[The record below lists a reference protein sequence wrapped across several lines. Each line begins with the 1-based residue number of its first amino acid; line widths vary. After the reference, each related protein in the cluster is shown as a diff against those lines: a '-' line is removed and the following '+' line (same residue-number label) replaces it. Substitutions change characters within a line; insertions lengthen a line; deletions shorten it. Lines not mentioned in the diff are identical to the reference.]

1 MHSAVRSKTCR
12 KLASCRASET
22 SRRSAAA
29 RAGPGRAHPR
39 RFGFA
44 VRRKCFAPRKFE
56 ADAMRERKEFHVV
69 PVESVSADREPQS
82 TLPVTPQ
89 QREVWVESQMG
100 DDASCAYNQC
110 FVLHLRG
117 PLSLASMQS
126 ALDQVIARHAA
137 LRTSF
142 DKSGD
147 KQRILPV
154 ARRHHHFRGSGARS
168 TWRSSKLH
176 SSASS
181 IANRPKR
188 STSRPIRYCGRKC
201 SAFPQ
206 TFIAS
211 S

>member
-1 MHSAVRSKTCR
+1 
-12 KLASCRASET
+12 
-22 SRRSAAA
+22 
-29 RAGPGRAHPR
+29 
-39 RFGFA
+39 
-44 VRRKCFAPRKFE
+44 
-56 ADAMRERKEFHVV
+56 MRERKEFHVV

-147 KQRILPV
+147 KQRILPSRAV
-154 ARRHHHFRGSGARS
+154 TIIFED
-168 TWRSSKLH
+168 L
-176 SSASS
+176 SA
-181 IANRPKR
+181 IDPA
-188 STSRPIRYCGRKC
+188 
-201 SAFPQ
+201 Q
-206 TFIAS
+206 Q
-211 S
+211 